1 MKNWSLE
8 GHSLLLSLVF
18 LLSAVSWGLDALA
31 QSETNFALSSHGLKV
46 DVDLVTLSF
55 SVKDK
60 NKRYVENL
68 RKEDVVLLEDEISQE
83 IAFFEFEPTPLSLV
97 VLVDVS
103 ESTGPF
109 AKQIETTSRIVSDLL
124 NPQDEA
130 AVIAFSTVPSLLQEF
145 THSRNRVLTGLER
158 ACQKFSGATNIN
170 DSIYLASRK
179 LNSAE
184 TNHRR
189 VILLISDGVGNRGE
203 RERALKELR
212 TSGATLI
219 GIGLGLTS
227 RLFRGAVGLSQ
238 WVKETGGNLLL
249 YSVKPDLKK
258 ELKATLEQIR
268 SQYAIGYV
276 SNNKNK
282 DGRFRRL
289 RVEISRNSPLAPI
302 YVVIQ
307 NPEGY
312 FAPQQSLWH
321 Y

>member
-31 QSETNFALSSHGLKV
+31 QSETNFAPSSHGLKV

-130 AVIAFSTVPSLLQEF
+130 AVIAFSTVPLLLQEF

-289 RVEISRNSPLAPI
+289 RV
-302 YVVIQ
+302 
-307 NPEGY
+307 
-312 FAPQQSLWH
+312 
-321 Y
+321 